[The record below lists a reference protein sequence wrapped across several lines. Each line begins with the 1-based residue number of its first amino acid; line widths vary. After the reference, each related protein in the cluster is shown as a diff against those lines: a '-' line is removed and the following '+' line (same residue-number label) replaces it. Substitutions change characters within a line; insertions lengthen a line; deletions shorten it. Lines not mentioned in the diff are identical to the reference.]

1 MSPLESRLVRLE
13 RQNRTLRAAW
23 VLSAIALL
31 NCGGITSNYER
42 VNTNTLVIVDE
53 SEAPVITMAANGTI
67 TFHGPTPAVLDAET
81 LAKLIAASSAPA
93 P

>member
-1 MSPLESRLVRLE
+1 MLSLESRLTRLE

-42 VNTNTLVIVDE
+42 VNTNSLVIIDDDD
-53 SEAPVITMAANGTI
+53 APVITLASDGTI
-67 TFHGPTPAVLDAET
+67 RFHAQAPVVLDAET
-81 LAKLIAASSAPA
+81 LAELIAASEDTP